1 MFQLKNEQHKDMR
14 ILKIILIII
23 LLLTIGIASF
33 GYWSIRSGNLQ
44 KAVVNKVANQY
55 INNPIEK
62 NLLQTVLG
70 FEKPRTYLI
79 LFLNNTEMRP
89 GGGFIGAYALLQIDK
104 GTPHL
109 LKVEGTEILD
119 NTGKKDFE
127 SIAPAPLTKYLKVS
141 RWYFRDS
148 NWSPDFSSSSQ
159 KSIELFLKQGGLG
172 NVGHIDAV
180 IGFTPSVIEEI
191 LKIHGPI
198 KMNGEEFNS
207 ANFTEKLEYE
217 VEYGYK
223 SKGIE
228 FDQRKNMLRDLA
240 HALLANLR
248 YDVLMNWQ
256 KYYDL
261 SQRLL
266 KEKQIVFYAQ
276 NNEEQNI
283 LINKDWA
290 GKMKTNSGDYL
301 LWADANLGA
310 LKTDFAIT
318 RTLDYTI
325 LATSTDKFIATAKMK
340 FVHQGKF
347 DWRTSRYRDYV
358 RVFVPVGSRLIKV
371 TGSMEADKSSKQGMI
386 DQGIENG
393 RQWFGSYIS
402 IEPGRTAELSFQY
415 YLSENIVS
423 DIKNGEY
430 NLLVQKQI
438 GTNNN
443 KLTLGLAF
451 GKKLVSA
458 TPGEKSDK
466 HGDDRYDLLTDLTE
480 DREFKVI
487 MEN

>member
-1 MFQLKNEQHKDMR
+1 MR
-14 ILKIILIII
+14 ILKIILITILVLII
-23 LLLTIGIASF
+23 GVAGF

-44 KAVVNKVANQY
+44 KVVVNEVANQFVK
-55 INNPIEK
+55 NPAEK

-70 FEKPRTYLI
+70 FEKPRTYLV

-89 GGGFIGAYALLQIDK
+89 GGGFIGAYGLLQMDK
-104 GTPHL
+104 GTPSL

-119 NTGKKDFE
+119 NLGKKDFE
-127 SIAPAPLTKYLKVS
+127 SVAPAPLTKYLKVS

-148 NWSPDFSSSSQ
+148 NWSPDFASSSQ

-172 NVGHIDAV
+172 DLANIDAV
-180 IGFTPSVIEEI
+180 IGFTPSVLEEI

-198 KMNGEEFNS
+198 TMNGEEFNS

-228 FDQRKNMLRDLA
+228 FAQRKNMLRDLA

-248 YDVLMNWQ
+248 YDIFKNWQ

-276 NNEEQNI
+276 NNDEQNV
-283 LINKDWA
+283 LVSKDWA

-310 LKTDFAIT
+310 LKTDAAMT
-318 RTLDYTI
+318 RELSYYI
-325 LATSTDKFIATAKMK
+325 AATNTDKFVATAKMK
-340 FVHQGKF
+340 FIHKGKF
-347 DWRTSRYRDYV
+347 DWRTSRYRDYA
-358 RVFVPVGSRLIKV
+358 RVYVPMGSKLIRSSGVMDIEKSTKVGTV
-371 TGSMEADKSSKQGMI
+371 

-393 RQWFGSYIS
+393 RQWFGGFIAV
-402 IEPGRTAELSFQY
+402 EPGRTAELSFEY
-415 YLSENIVS
+415 YLPENIAS
-423 DIKNGEY
+423 DIQNGEY
-430 NLLVQKQI
+430 VLLAQKEI
-438 GTNNN
+438 GMSSV
-443 KLTLGLAF
+443 KLTLRLDF

-458 TPGEKSDK
+458 TPGENLDK
-466 HGDDRYDLLTDLTE
+466 HGDDRYDLSTDLMQ

-487 MEN
+487 MGK